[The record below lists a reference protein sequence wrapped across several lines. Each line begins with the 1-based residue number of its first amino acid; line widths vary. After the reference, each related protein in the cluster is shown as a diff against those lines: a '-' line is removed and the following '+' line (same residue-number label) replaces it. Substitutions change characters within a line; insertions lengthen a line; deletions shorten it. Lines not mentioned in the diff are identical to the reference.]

1 MRVGQSLVRKIVST
15 AAVLFSGTVIPY
27 ALAQNLPAGANT
39 TNPSAPFYID
49 LTGLNFSTNPP
60 TRNPS
65 NPNYPPATELA
76 EGQLPPVDANGNFI
90 IGPTH
95 PAAPEVTA
103 QPGVPT
109 GKLYKFTMR
118 SSDSKIYP
126 TGLVRVE
133 PFFDYI
139 NSFGQ

>member
-39 TNPSAPFYID
+39 TDPSAPFYID
-49 LTGLNFSTNPP
+49 LTGLTFNTNPP
-60 TRNPS
+60 TRDPFNPK
-65 NPNYPPATELA
+65 YPPATELA
-76 EGQLPPVDANGNFI
+76 DGVLPSVGANGNFI

-103 QPGVPT
+103 QKGVPT
-109 GKLYKFTMR
+109 
-118 SSDSKIYP
+118 
-126 TGLVRVE
+126 
-133 PFFDYI
+133 
-139 NSFGQ
+139 